1 VNEGDLAVV
10 RSASAHLVVD
20 DLAAVSLSDEAEH
33 HVFRVLR
40 VRDGE
45 LVTVTDGQGA
55 WRACRASGRG
65 LVPDGEVR
73 HVDDERPPITIAWA
87 IPKRDRPEWIVQKL
101 TELGVARIVV
111 LHADRSVVRWDGA
124 RADKHV
130 EKLRKVAVEALQ
142 QSRGVMLPTV
152 EGPVAAADLLP
163 AAVAAEPGGR
173 PLNGDDTVIAVG
185 PEGGWSES
193 ELAAARDTVS
203 LGRTVLRVET
213 AALAAAVLARLR

>member
-1 VNEGDLAVV
+1 MNEGDLAVV

-20 DLAAVSLSDEAEH
+20 DLESVSLSEEAEH
-33 HVFRVLR
+33 HVFRVMR

-45 LVTVTDGQGA
+45 LVTATDGRGA
-55 WRACRASGRG
+55 WRACRASGGG
-65 LVPDGEVR
+65 LLPDGEVR
-73 HVDDERPPITIAWA
+73 RVDQERRPITIACA

-101 TELGVARIVV
+101 TELGVARIVL

-124 RADKHV
+124 RAAKHL

-142 QSRGVMLPTV
+142 QSRGVVLPAV

-163 AAVAAEPGGR
+163 TAVAAEPGGR
-173 PLNGDDTVIAVG
+173 RLTAGDTAIAIG
-185 PEGGWSES
+185 PEGGWSEA
-193 ELAAARDTVS
+193 ELAAAHDTVS
-203 LGRTVLRVET
+203 LGPTILRVET